1 MKTVSY
7 SGPTISLG
15 RFGTI
20 DDGAH
25 LQLTEAE
32 YAGLSDDSRF
42 TLLSRRKIREDISPL
57 GTPYFD
63 LRLVDWS
70 RKNLQNELTARGK
83 STLKNIAEAINF
95 IGGDVVVTEHD
106 NSDIIADA
114 IYAEAVQLGWDKLG
128 KETRLALGTA
138 DTAVVKGAKD
148 ANVAAKAVKAPAP
161 VASADDAEVT
171 NDAPEEEET
180 TQTKRRRR

>member
-7 SGPTISLG
+7 SGPTIALG
-15 RFGTI
+15 RFGTV
-20 DDGAH
+20 DDGAT

-32 YAGLSDDSRF
+32 YSGISDDSRF
-42 TLLSRRKIREDISPL
+42 TLLSRRKIREDLSPL

-70 RKNLQNELTARGK
+70 HKNLQNELIASGK

-95 IGGDVVVTEHD
+95 IGGELVVTEHD
-106 NSDIIADA
+106 NDDLIADA

-138 DTAVVKGAKD
+138 DTAAVKGAKD

-161 VASADDAEVT
+161 VASADEDDAS
-171 NDAPEEEET
+171 EEEEST
-180 TQTKRRRR
+180 STKRRRR